1 MRFFP
6 RALSVLVLLAPS
18 VAFAAAPRSFRELV
32 DFLVFLMDN
41 VVIILVLCAIVLYFW
56 GITQN
61 INKFGE
67 SGGAGADK
75 MRAYFFWGIIIL
87 FVMVSVWGILRIL
100 ENSLFGGSSG
110 SSVVN
115 GSSSGA
121 PCSGFSGCGE

>member
-1 MRFFP
+1 MNLKP
-6 RALSVLVLLAPS
+6 IETVE
-18 VAFAAAPRSFRELV
+18 ELV

-41 VVIILVLCAIVLYFW
+41 IVVILILCAIVLYFW